1 MKLAS
6 ILGVGA
12 AGVFVG
18 AVIMEIIHRTNPDLM
33 KKLGERTRN
42 AFRTIG
48 DAFREGY
55 SGQPAAGAAPGG

>member
-6 ILGVGA
+6 IIGIGA

-18 AVIMEIIHRTNPDLM
+18 AVIMEVIHRTDPDLV
-33 KKLGERTRN
+33 KRLGERTRN

-48 DAFREGY
+48 DAFMEGY
-55 SGQPAAGAAPGG
+55 TEQPAAGAAPGG